1 MVSWLSQTFQVLVSV
16 FSWAESDH
24 SWYVFFTLFST
35 YTLLPLPLL
44 WSIIAGATTSTL
56 HLLVDF
62 CCHYNDH
69 SFIRKV
75 TKFLNFSWLL
85 SVVVQ
90 ALNCLVVHVQV
101 LSKALL
107 YLAMNTAGLFI
118 HYLSDRTQRQS
129 FLETRRCIEGRVR
142 LERENNRQVRIIFK
156 GSLIFCLPIEVE
168 EVLGSFVNVVNLF
181 IYSFMISVI
190 SIKSNHNFSD
200 QLNKMFN

>member
-190 SIKSNHNFSD
+190 SIK
-200 QLNKMFN
+200 